1 MKVKELIQDLTEMP
15 MELEVYFEGDDNI
28 LHNVCHTDYNKVE
41 EKVILE

>member
-15 MELEVYFEGDDNI
+15 MELEVYFEANDNS
-28 LHNVCHTDYNKVE
+28 LHNICHVDYNKVQ